1 MPATTN
7 PDHPTHGDSI
17 EPVPLERNEELA
29 LMRSE
34 GWNQQIAEVGNAPAD
49 LVPKYNYH
57 AHQNQCHLAW
67 RSLNDHVTW
76 GEGVETGWELT
87 KDAIQVLLDL
97 EAPRLSPIQPTASKP
112 PPKARSFPSTRPRT
126 SKPSSPSPSKAVSS
140 ATSSLKRKL
149 STGRSS
155 VLDEG
160 FQEGRRDSKRPK
172 LTRKPEDGEV
182 ILVEDSDEEIDELS
196 DLEEK
201 A

>member
-1 MPATTN
+1 MTTN
-7 PDHPTHGDSI
+7 DSSA
-17 EPVPLERNEELA
+17 EDTRAHVADVPAATAKTPLQLA
-29 LMRSE
+29 LDGLVAAYTSAYP
-34 GWNQQIAEVGNAPAD
+34 GGVLTPLTANKNQEIE
-49 LVPKYNYH
+49 
-57 AHQNQCHLAW
+57 
-67 RSLNDHVTW
+67 
-76 GEGVETGWELT
+76 
-87 KDAIQVLLDL
+87 DAIQVLLDL

-126 SKPSSPSPSKAVSS
+126 SKPPSPSPSKAVSS

-196 DLEEK
+196 DSEEK